1 MTDCANCGHPLG
13 IGRYCTNCGQPVGA
27 AASAPASSP
36 AVDDLDW
43 RTDTAE
49 RAPVRPAPP
58 VPDDVPPPP
67 AWTPPP
73 AARFP
78 LFADEVDDAPATED
92 DVVPPPQTHRH
103 RSRPWGAWL
112 AAAVAVVLVLVVG
125 TWLVSR
131 GDDEPTST
139 PDPTPT
145 PPATSAT
152 EQPSPDEESSSA
164 APVGL
169 TAESRVTVPETAGPG
184 QDTEGKPVDYEA
196 ANMLDG
202 VPETCWRMPG
212 DGTGEELV
220 VTLPGNTRLRS
231 VGMINGYAKQG
242 GDIDWYH
249 GNRRIQQVE
258 WVFDDGTTVPQTLGD
273 TASVQS
279 VDVDVTTTTITLR
292 LVKVSAPGK
301 GSSRRDFTA
310 ISDLLFVAR

>member
-1 MTDCANCGHPLG
+1 
-13 IGRYCTNCGQPVGA
+13 
-27 AASAPASSP
+27 
-36 AVDDLDW
+36 
-43 RTDTAE
+43 
-49 RAPVRPAPP
+49 
-58 VPDDVPPPP
+58 
-67 AWTPPP
+67 
-73 AARFP
+73 
-78 LFADEVDDAPATED
+78 
-92 DVVPPPQTHRH
+92 
-103 RSRPWGAWL
+103 
-112 AAAVAVVLVLVVG
+112 LVLG
-125 TWLVSR
+125 TWLLTR

-139 PDPTPT
+139 PEPTPT
-145 PPATSAT
+145 PPASTAKT
-152 EQPSPDEESSSA
+152 TPSPDDESSSA

-169 TAESRVTVPETAGPG
+169 TAESQVTVPETAGPG
-184 QDTEGKPVDYEA
+184 QDTEGNPVDYEA

-220 VTLPGNTRLRS
+220 VTLPGETRLRS

-249 GNRRIQQVE
+249 GNRRIEQVE